1 MNIAMDKRKIIAVVI
16 VFVLL
21 IVAVVCWIILGKKNI
36 EFSSEKIMDKFLYE
50 TISMKKE
57 IGRLEVLE
65 EVKDN
70 VFFRVNYP
78 VIGEEKIDN
87 IIDAK
92 VKEIINDRYDKY
104 VGSSNDINTYIL
116 IDYEA
121 YIGIDDTLSIVL
133 HEIDESSNLD
143 VLEDNTYTFTID
155 LKNGELLSIKDIF
168 KEGYEDILNDYLN
181 KQDILE
187 DFKFI
192 LKSNKLCLLNTGIE
206 IPIDAFKDYLKLNN
220 TLDKDYSNN
229 GEEIKYTIINK
240 EFSLVSDNVLYN
252 KTVIGSEDLGV
263 AKKDEVVKVFAEGS
277 NGWSVLLYNDKL
289 AFIERKN
296 LKEVVVEPDSEE
308 VSTNGIG
315 TRYILS
321 EVNLM
326 KEASVKSEILVQL
339 RAETTVTLI
348 SQDKTWAKVKYKN
361 KVGYVSVNYLSKTLV
376 KKKRVKD
383 VAPQGE
389 IDPSKPMVAL
399 TFDDG
404 PSPGPTT
411 RILDTM
417 EKYNVRATF
426 FDLGNAMVRYPD
438 IVKREEKLGEVGTHT
453 YSHKNLNT
461 LSKAKIQNEL
471 DLSKKAFNEVLGHD
485 PGLLRPPYGNA
496 NNTVKGLVDVPLINW
511 NVDSLD
517 WKYRNK
523 DLILNEIDKFGNL
536 DGKIILMH
544 SIHSTTADTV
554 EVLIPDLI
562 YKGYQIVTV
571 SELARYKGV
580 ELEAGKLYRGFN

>member
-1 MNIAMDKRKIIAVVI
+1 MDIAMDKRKIIAVVV

-21 IVAVVCWIILGKKNI
+21 IVAVVCLVVFGTKNNG
-36 EFSSEKIMDKFLYE
+36 FNRDRVMDKFLYE

-57 IGRLEVLE
+57 IGKLEVFE
-65 EVKDN
+65 EVQDN

-78 VIGEEKIDN
+78 VIGDEKIDG
-87 IIDAK
+87 IIDTK
-92 VKEIINDRYDKY
+92 VKEIVKDRYNKY
-104 VGSSNDINTYIL
+104 AGSSKDINTYVF

-155 LKNGELLSIKDIF
+155 LKSGELLGIKDIF
-168 KEGYEDILNDYLN
+168 KEGYEDFLNDYLN
-181 KQDILE
+181 KQEFPE
-187 DFKFI
+187 DFKFV
-192 LKSNKLCLLNTGIE
+192 LRSDKLYVLNNEVE
-206 IPIDAFKDYLKLNN
+206 IPVEDLKDYLKISNI
-220 TLDKDYSNN
+220 LDKDYSSSV
-229 GEEIKYTIINK
+229 EEIKYTIVNK
-240 EFSLVSDNVLYN
+240 EFSVISENVLYN
-252 KTVIGSEDLGV
+252 EMVIGSENLGV
-263 AKKDEVVKVFAEGS
+263 AKKDEVVKVFAEGN
-277 NGWSVLLYNDKL
+277 NGWSVILYNDKL
-289 AFIERKN
+289 AFIESKN
-296 LKEVVVEPDSEE
+296 LKEVVIEPDNEIINA
-308 VSTNGIG
+308 TGIG
-315 TRYILS
+315 TRYIIS
-321 EVNLM
+321 DVNLM

-348 SQDKTWAKVKYKN
+348 SQDSNWAKVKYKN

-376 KKKRVKD
+376 KKKPIKD
-383 VAPQGE
+383 VEPQGE

-411 RILDTM
+411 RILDTL

-426 FDLGNAMVRYPD
+426 FDLGKLMVKYPD
-438 IVKREEKLGEVGTHT
+438 IVKREAQLGEVATHT

-461 LSKAKIQNEL
+461 LSKAAIQKEL
-471 DLSKKAFNEVLGHD
+471 DLSKKAFNEVLGYD

-523 DLILNEIDKFGNL
+523 DLILNEIDKFGDL

-562 YKGYQIVTV
+562 DRGYQIVTV
-571 SELARYKGV
+571 SELARCKGV
-580 ELEAGKLYRGFN
+580 QLEAGKLYRGFN

>member
-1 MNIAMDKRKIIAVVI
+1 MDIAVGKRKIIAVVLI
-16 VFVLL
+16 FVLL
-21 IVAVVCWIILGKKNI
+21 VVAVVCWIFFGKKNI
-36 EFSSEKIMDKFLYE
+36 EINSENIMDKFLYE

-65 EVKDN
+65 EVQDN
-70 VFFRVNYP
+70 IYFRVNYP
-78 VIGEEKIDN
+78 VVGDEKIDE

-92 VKEIINDRYDKY
+92 VKEIIKDRHDKY
-104 VGSSNDINTYIL
+104 VGSFKNINTYVL

-133 HEIDESSNLD
+133 HEVDESSNLD
-143 VLEDNTYTFTID
+143 MLEDNTYTFTID
-155 LKNGELLSIKDIF
+155 LKSGELLGIKDIF

-181 KQDILE
+181 KQDIPD
-187 DFKFI
+187 DFKFVI
-192 LKSNKLCLLNTGIE
+192 RRDKLCLLNIDVE
-206 IPIDAFKDYLKLNN
+206 IPIEVFKDFLKINN
-220 TLDKDYSNN
+220 ILDKDYSNSN
-229 GEEIKYTIINK
+229 EEIKYTIINK
-240 EFSLVSDNVLYN
+240 EFSAVGDNVLYN
-252 KTVIGSEDLGV
+252 EMVVGSNNVGV
-263 AKKDEVVKVFAEGS
+263 VKKDDVVKVFAEGD
-277 NGWSVLLYNDKL
+277 NGWSVILYNDKV
-289 AFIERKN
+289 AFIESNN
-296 LKEVVVEPDSEE
+296 LKEVVVKPD
-308 VSTNGIG
+308 NGEGNTGSIG
-315 TRYILS
+315 TRYVIS

-339 RAETTVTLI
+339 RAETQVTLL

-361 KVGYVSVNYLSKTLV
+361 RVGYVSVNYLSKTLV
-376 KKKRVKD
+376 KKKPIKN

-411 RILDTM
+411 RILDTL

-426 FDLGNAMVRYPD
+426 FDLGKAMLKYPD
-438 IVKREEKLGEVGTHT
+438 IVKREEKIGEVGTHT

-471 DLSKKAFNEVLGHD
+471 DLSKNAFNQVLGYD
-485 PGLLRPPYGNA
+485 PKLLRPPYGNA
-496 NNTVKGLVDVPLINW
+496 NNTVKGMVDVPLINW

-554 EVLIPDLI
+554 EVLIPDLLDR
-562 YKGYQIVTV
+562 GYQIVTV
-571 SELARYKGV
+571 SELAKYKGI

>member
-1 MNIAMDKRKIIAVVI
+1 MNIAMDKRKIIVVVI

-21 IVAVVCWIILGKKNI
+21 IVAVVCWVIFGKKDIGFNR
-36 EFSSEKIMDKFLYE
+36 EKIMDKFLYE

-57 IGRLEVLE
+57 IGRLEVFE
-65 EVKDN
+65 EVQDN
-70 VFFRVNYP
+70 LFFRVNYP
-78 VIGEEKIDN
+78 VIGDEKIDSV
-87 IIDAK
+87 IDVK
-92 VKEIINDRYDKY
+92 VKEIVKDRYDKY
-104 VGSSNDINTYIL
+104 AGSSKDINTYVF

-155 LKNGELLSIKDIF
+155 LKSGELLGIKDIF
-168 KEGYEDILNDYLN
+168 KEGYEDFLNDYLN
-181 KQDILE
+181 KQEFPE
-187 DFKFI
+187 DFKFV
-192 LKSNKLCLLNTGIE
+192 LRSDKLCLLNNGVE
-206 IPIDAFKDYLKLNN
+206 IPVEELKDYLKISN
-220 TLDKDYSNN
+220 TLYKDYSNS

-240 EFSLVSDNVLYN
+240 EFSVISENVLYN
-252 KTVIGSEDLGV
+252 EMVIGSENLGV
-263 AKKDEVVKVFAEGS
+263 AKKDEVVKVFAEGN

-289 AFIERKN
+289 AFIESKN
-296 LKEVVVEPDSEE
+296 LKEVVVEPEE
-308 VSTNGIG
+308 VNTGGIG
-315 TRYILS
+315 TRYIIS

-348 SQDKTWAKVKYKN
+348 SQDNTWAKVKYKN
-361 KVGYVSVNYLSKTLV
+361 KVGYVSPSYLSKTIV

-438 IVKREEKLGEVGTHT
+438 IVKREAQLGEVATHT

-461 LSKAKIQNEL
+461 LSKAKIQKEL
-471 DLSKKAFNEVLGHD
+471 DLSKQAFNEVLGHD
-485 PGLLRPPYGNA
+485 PVLLRPPYGNA
-496 NNTVKGLVDVPLINW
+496 NNTVKGLVEVPLINW

-523 DLILNEIDKFGNL
+523 DLILNEIDKFGDL

-544 SIHSTTADTV
+544 SIHNTTADTV

-562 YKGYQIVTV
+562 DRGYQLVTV
-571 SELARYKGV
+571 SELAGYKGV
-580 ELEAGKLYRGFN
+580 QLEAGKLYRGFN